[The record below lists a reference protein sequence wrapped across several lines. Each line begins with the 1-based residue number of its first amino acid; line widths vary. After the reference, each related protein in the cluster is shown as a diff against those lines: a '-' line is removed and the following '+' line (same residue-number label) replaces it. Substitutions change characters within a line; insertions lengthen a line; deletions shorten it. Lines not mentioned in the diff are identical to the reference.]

1 VTENFSFLKNGP
13 ILFVGAHPDD
23 VELGCGGL
31 IHKLKK
37 SHEIYVLTL
46 SKNLK
51 NPNNK
56 NLVNEQIQCLLSLGI
71 KRKNIL
77 HGDFITREFSDNRQD
92 ICDFLW
98 KIQKK
103 LNPLTVFITP
113 HDLHQDHQVCND
125 ECLRVFRTQSVLEYN
140 LSRSTV
146 FPKPSVF
153 VTLTK
158 KDLDAKLK
166 ALSFY
171 KTYRKKNYF
180 SKTIL
185 TATAST
191 PGVRHEIALCE
202 AFVAKSLV
210 I

>member
-1 VTENFSFLKNGP
+1 MDFLKNGS
-13 ILFVGAHPDD
+13 ILFIGAHPDD
-23 VELGCGGL
+23 VEIGCGGL
-31 IHKLKK
+31 LHKLKK
-37 SHEIYVLTL
+37 LSKVYVLTL

-56 NLVNEQIQCLLSLGI
+56 NLVDEQIQCLLSLGI
-71 KRKNIL
+71 KQKNIL
-77 HGDFITREFSDNRQD
+77 HGDFITREFSDNRQK

-98 KIQKK
+98 NMQKK
-103 LNPLTVFITP
+103 LNPSTVFIPP
-113 HDLHQDHQVCND
+113 HDLHQDHQVCNN
-125 ECLRVFRTQSVLEYN
+125 ECLRVFRTQSVLEYD

-146 FPKPSVF
+146 FPKPSIF

-180 SKTIL
+180 SNAAL
-185 TATAST
+185 VATVST
-191 PGVRHEIALCE
+191 PGIKHEIPLCE
-202 AFVAKSLV
+202 AFVAKSL
-210 I
+210 II

>member
-1 VTENFSFLKNGP
+1 VADILDFVKGGP

-37 SHEIYVLTL
+37 SCEIYVLTL

-51 NPNNK
+51 NTNNK
-56 NLVNEQIQCLLSLGI
+56 NLVDEQIQCLLSLGI

-77 HGDFITREFSDNRQD
+77 HGNFITREFSDSRQE

-98 KIQKK
+98 KVQKK
-103 LNPLTVFITP
+103 LKPSTVFITP
-113 HDLHQDHQVCND
+113 YDLHQDHQVCNN
-125 ECLRVFRTQSVLEYN
+125 ECLRVFRTQSVLEYD

-158 KDLDAKLK
+158 KDLDAKLN

-171 KTYRKKNYF
+171 KTYSKKNYF
-180 SKTIL
+180 SNTTL
-185 TATAST
+185 TALVST
-191 PGVRHEIALCE
+191 SGVNLGIPFCE
-202 AFVAKSLV
+202 AFVAKTLML
-210 I
+210 

>member
-1 VTENFSFLKNGP
+1 MDFLKNSP
-13 ILFVGAHPDD
+13 ILFIGAHPDD

-31 IHKLKK
+31 LHKLKK
-37 SHEIYVLTL
+37 LPKVYVLTL

-56 NLVNEQIQCLLSLGI
+56 NLVNEQFQCLLSLGV

-77 HGDFITREFSDNRQD
+77 HGDFITREFPDNRQE

-98 KIQKK
+98 NVQKK
-103 LNPLTVFITP
+103 LNPSTVFIP
-113 HDLHQDHQVCND
+113 PYDLHQDHQVCNN
-125 ECLRVFRTQSVLEYN
+125 ECLRVFRTQSVLEYD
-140 LSRSTV
+140 LTRSTV

-158 KDLDAKLK
+158 KDLDAKLN

-180 SKTIL
+180 SN
-185 TATAST
+185 TALVATVST
-191 PGVRHEIALCE
+191 PGIKHEIPLCE
-202 AFVAKSLV
+202 AFIAKSL
-210 I
+210 II

>member
-1 VTENFSFLKNGP
+1 MSDNLSFVKKGP
-13 ILFVGAHPDD
+13 ILFIGAHPDD

-31 IHKLKK
+31 LNKLKK
-37 SHEIYVLTL
+37 SYEIYVLTL

-56 NLVNEQIQCLLSLGI
+56 NLVDEQIQSLLSLGI
-71 KRKNIL
+71 KQKNIL
-77 HGDFITREFSDNRQD
+77 HGDFTTRKFSYSRQEV
-92 ICDFLW
+92 CDFLW

-103 LNPLTVFITP
+103 LNPSTVFIPP
-113 HDLHQDHQVCND
+113 HDLHQDHQICNN
-125 ECLRVFRTQSVLEYN
+125 ECLRVFRTQSILEYD
-140 LSRSTV
+140 LPRSTV
-146 FPKPSVF
+146 FPKHSVF

-171 KTYRKKNYF
+171 KTYKNKNYF

-185 TATAST
+185 SATVCSS
-191 PGVRHEIALCE
+191 GVKHEIPLCE
-202 AFVAKSLV
+202 AFVVISLV